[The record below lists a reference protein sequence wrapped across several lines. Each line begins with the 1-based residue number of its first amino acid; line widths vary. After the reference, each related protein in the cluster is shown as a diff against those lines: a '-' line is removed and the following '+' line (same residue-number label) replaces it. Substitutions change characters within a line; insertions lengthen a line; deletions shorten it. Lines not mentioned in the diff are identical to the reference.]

1 MRATARKGG
10 RKNAET
16 PGKANSNLQSTF
28 AAIPTSTATN
38 PLADLPSPDEKTM
51 STVKSSASEGFWR
64 VFPVILDR
72 AEVKWARLNAN
83 PDMSTVFK
91 WLSDAYETTAYDQS
105 QYMKS
110 VDDELASS
118 AKKALGE
125 LGKVDLAN
133 QATAR
138 AAIRAIVQSHP
149 PQFMPAKSPLNI
161 QPGPQTPADHT
172 QLLAAVSPTFL
183 PEQPS
188 LHCGSDHGG
197 IR

>member
-1 MRATARKGG
+1 M
-10 RKNAET
+10 
-16 PGKANSNLQSTF
+16 
-28 AAIPTSTATN
+28 
-38 PLADLPSPDEKTM
+38 
-51 STVKSSASEGFWR
+51 V
-64 VFPVILDR
+64 LDR
-72 AEVKWARLNAN
+72 AEVKWTRLNAN

-105 QYMKS
+105 QFMKS

-138 AAIRAIVQSHP
+138 AAIREIAQSHP

-172 QLLAAVSPTFL
+172 QLLAAVSLLFTPN
-183 PEQPS
+183 QPS